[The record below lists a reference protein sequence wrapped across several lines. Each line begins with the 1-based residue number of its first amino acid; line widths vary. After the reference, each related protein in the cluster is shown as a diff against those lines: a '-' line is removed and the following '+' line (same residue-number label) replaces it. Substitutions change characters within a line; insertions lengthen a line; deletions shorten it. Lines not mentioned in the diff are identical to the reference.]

1 MTKRFYPP
9 SFDFIFKLVFGDQ
22 RNINILAAF
31 LIAALNLPEEEF
43 DHLVIIDPHLKREF
57 PDDKMSILDVKV
69 HLKHGMIINVELQ
82 VETSQDLRKRIAF
95 ATAKML
101 TEQIKRGEEYN
112 KVERVVSIV
121 ICGGVLLSEEAGYYN
136 TYSIRNAQSGTEF
149 TNLLEINILESAKL
163 PPVPDDG
170 RLYDW
175 GRFFRAK
182 TAEELAMAGERDPA
196 IREAT
201 AVVMELNEDE
211 RARLLAEARWKWKM
225 DHAALE
231 RQHYREGVEET
242 EAKYQ
247 PVVEGLT
254 REIEEKDQE
263 NRAIKQEIEELRRKL
278 RETGTLQTPG
288 EN

>member
-1 MTKRFYPP
+1 MEKRFYPP

-22 RNINILAAF
+22 RNSRILSAF

-43 DHLVIIDPHLKREF
+43 DHLAIIDPHLKREF
-57 PDDKMSILDVKV
+57 QDDKMSILDVKV
-69 HLKHGMIINVELQ
+69 RLKSGVTVNVEMQ

-101 TEQIKRGEEYN
+101 TEQIRRGEDYSR
-112 KVERVVSIV
+112 VERVAGIV

-136 TYSIRNAQSGTEF
+136 TYSLRNAQSGAEF
-149 TNLLEINILESAKL
+149 TDVLAISILEPGKL
-163 PPVPDDG
+163 PDEPDGG

-175 GRFFRAK
+175 GQFFRAE
-182 TAEELAMAGERDPA
+182 TAEEMAMAGARDPA
-196 IREAT
+196 IREAA

-211 RARLLAEARWKWKM
+211 RARLLADARWKWKM

-231 RQHYREGVEET
+231 RQHYREGLKEGQEQGLQQA

-247 PVVEGLT
+247 P
-254 REIEEKDQE
+254 I
-263 NRAIKQEIEELRRKL
+263 IEELRRKL
-278 RETGTLQTPG
+278 REAGIG
-288 EN
+288 EA